1 MTTPNEER
9 SGRGMLKISIA
20 MTTYN
25 GARFLREQLDSL
37 KNQIRAA
44 DEVVICDDNSTD
56 DTVLLIRNYIEKN
69 NLSNWKIFENEEN
82 IGFSANFCKALS
94 KTTGDVVFLC
104 DQDDVWSEDKLECMT
119 NLFATH
125 PRVLGI
131 NTSFEIIGSGGEVTD
146 AYGARGN
153 RNYGLVTQR
162 LRRPLERIYLKTV
175 MRKNISPGCTTA
187 FRRELI
193 DCYVQNT
200 ESVSPHD
207 YELNLMAAAKKGLY
221 FYNVPLIQ
229 YRIHESNTI
238 GFKKIEKS
246 RIEIAAERFSAS
258 KGVRAFSGNG
268 MAYKVHAE
276 RIQALT
282 TRNFWAAL
290 CLWRLPEYYAYFR
303 FKERVGDLL
312 YALKIRE

>member
-1 MTTPNEER
+1 
-9 SGRGMLKISIA
+9 MLKISIA

-25 GARFLREQLDSL
+25 GQRFLREQLDSL

-44 DEVVICDDNSTD
+44 DEVVICDDASTD
-56 DTVLLIRNYIEKN
+56 DTVLLVRDYIEKN
-69 NLSNWKIFENEEN
+69 NLSNWKLYENEEN
-82 IGFSANFCKALS
+82 IGFAANFCKALS
-94 KTTGDVVFLC
+94 KTTGDVVFLS
-104 DQDDVWSEDKLECMT
+104 DQDDIWSEDKLESMT
-119 NLFATH
+119 NLFTAN
-125 PRVLGI
+125 PNVLGI
-131 NTSFEIIGSGGEVTD
+131 NTSFEIVGTNGEPSDV
-146 AYGARGN
+146 YGPRGN
-153 RNYGLVTQR
+153 QNYGLVTQP
-162 LRRPLERIYLKTV
+162 LRHPLERITLKTV

-238 GFKKIEKS
+238 GFKKMEKS

-258 KGVRAFSGNG
+258 KSVRAFSGSP
-268 MAYKVHAE
+268 MPYKLHAE
-276 RIQALT
+276 RLKALT
-282 TRNFWAAL
+282 TRNFWSAL
-290 CLWRLPEYYAYFR
+290 ALWRLPEYYAFFR

-312 YALKIRE
+312 FALKIKE